1 MSEPTQAVPWAR
13 LAGAAVGYDGKPVL
27 SDLTLEL
34 PRGHFTAMV
43 GENGS
48 GKTTLLKTLAG
59 ILPPVGGRVE
69 LSGTNDAP
77 PVLGYVPQ
85 RDSLDSVWPLSV
97 FEVALMGTYGRLGA
111 GRSAGEGERRL
122 ARECLAQTGAAD
134 LERKAFS
141 VLSGGQ
147 KQRVLIARALAT
159 QPEVLLLDEPTAGID
174 PEATQAVMELLSRLH
189 RERHLTLLMVNHDLP
204 LARRHATDVLRVADG
219 TVSFET
225 TAHLGAP

>member
-1 MSEPTQAVPWAR
+1 MSSTSDNPWAR
-13 LAGAAVGYDGKPVL
+13 LADAAVGYDGKPVL
-27 SDLTLEL
+27 RGLTLDL
-34 PRGHFTAMV
+34 PRGRFTAVV

-59 ILPPVGGRVE
+59 ILPAVEGRVE
-69 LSGTNDAP
+69 FSGANGAQ

-85 RDSLDSVWPLSV
+85 RDSLDPLWPLSA

-111 GRSAGEGERRL
+111 GRAAGEAEHRF

-174 PEATQAVMELLSRLH
+174 PETTQAVMEMLSRLH
-189 RERHLTLLMVNHDLP
+189 REQQLTILMVNHDLP
-204 LARRHATDVLRVADG
+204 LARRHTTDVLRVG
-219 TVSFET
+219 EGKVGFET
-225 TAHLGAP
+225 VARQEDAR